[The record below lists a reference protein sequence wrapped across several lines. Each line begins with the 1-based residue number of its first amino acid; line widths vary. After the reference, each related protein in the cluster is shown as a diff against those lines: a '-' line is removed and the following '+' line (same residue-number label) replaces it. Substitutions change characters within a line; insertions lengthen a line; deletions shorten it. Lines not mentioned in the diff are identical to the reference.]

1 MQAGPV
7 AFIISGMRILINAV
21 SARAGGGVSYLINL
35 LQSLPRLC
43 PDDQFLAAIPD
54 IRLPVEISTLENLSI
69 KVIPEASGNVLKR
82 FFWENTGLISLCQ
95 SWNADLLFCV
105 ANIIPLRDPGI
116 PVAVMIQNVAPLTPR
131 VLYLLKK
138 FEPLQKYLQI
148 LLLQKLTLYALR
160 NSQKVIALSH
170 ATARLLQEWQPGLAP
185 AVLYHGIADVFNP
198 DVPRPQ
204 QAGDRPYFL
213 YVSNLYVYKGLEYLV
228 EAMALNPELPRV
240 MIAGRVF
247 DHGYM
252 RHISGLIE
260 NFGVKDRV
268 IFLDSLEYRDL
279 PGWYAHA
286 TAMIYTSWCENC
298 PNILLEAMACGCPV
312 VAMNTGPM
320 PEICGETGIYAGPFA
335 ADKLAVAM
343 QQALKLD
350 RKGLREKLLRR
361 AAEFTWEKAMQ
372 AHARIF
378 SEMTN
383 PGKSS

>member
-1 MQAGPV
+1 MQADPV
-7 AFIISGMRILINAV
+7 TFIISNMRILINAV

-43 PDDQFLAAIPD
+43 PDDHFLAAIPD
-54 IRLPVEISTLENLSI
+54 IRLPVEISTLENLTI
-69 KVIPEASGNVLKR
+69 RVIPEASGNVFKR
-82 FFWENTGLISLCQ
+82 YFWENTGLINLCQ
-95 SWNADLLFCV
+95 SWKADLLFCV
-105 ANIIPLRDPGI
+105 ANIIPLRNPGI

-138 FEPLQKYLQI
+138 FEPVQKYLQMM
-148 LLLQKLTLYALR
+148 LLQKLTLYAVR

-170 ATARLLQEWQPGLAP
+170 ATARLLQEWHPGIEP

-198 DVPRPQ
+198 DVPRPE
-204 QAGDRPYFL
+204 QAGDQPYFL

-228 EAMALNPELPRV
+228 EAMALNPDLPRV

-260 NFGVKDRV
+260 KFGVKDRV
-268 IFLDSLEYRDL
+268 IFLDLLEYRDL

-312 VAMNTGPM
+312 VTMNTGPM
-320 PEICGETGIYAGPFA
+320 PEICGEVGIYAEPFS
-335 ADKLAVAM
+335 ADELATAM
-343 QQALKLD
+343 QRATEID
-350 RKGLREKLLRR
+350 RNKLREKLVAR

-372 AHARIF
+372 DHARIF
-378 SEMTN
+378 ADMAK
-383 PGKSS
+383 PGKSC